1 MSVVPEMDAMAMLDL
16 DDRREA
22 LLETIRGYGR
32 VAVAYSGGVDSV
44 VVAKAAQVAL
54 GDAAIA
60 VTAVSQSLAGGELEE
75 AQDLAREIGIRHQII
90 HTAEFDDPNYLRNN
104 PDRCYFCKSELYGRL
119 TRMMDELQVDVLAS
133 GINADDQGD
142 YRPGLKAAE
151 ERGVRHPLQE
161 CGIGKAGVREL
172 ARAWGLSVWNKP
184 ATPCLSSRVAYGEP
198 VTPERVA
205 MIDRAEKWLK
215 AQGLR
220 QLRVRYHKNDLAR
233 VEVPLD
239 ALPLLAAEPIRSGL
253 VRAFREAGFK
263 YVTLDLEGF
272 RSGSLNAMIAS
283 ESIKLITKA

>member
-1 MSVVPEMDAMAMLDL
+1 MSVVPHVDATLDL
-16 DDRREA
+16 DGRREA

-75 AQDLAREIGIRHQII
+75 AQALAREIGIRHRVVN
-90 HTAEFDDPNYLRNN
+90 TEEFDDPNYLRNN

-119 TRMMDELQVDVLAS
+119 TRMMDELEVDVLAS
-133 GINADDQGD
+133 GINIDDQGD

-172 ARAWGLSVWNKP
+172 AREWGLSVWDKP
-184 ATPCLSSRVAYGEP
+184 ATPCLSSRIAYGEP
-198 VTPERVA
+198 VTPERVQ
-205 MIDRAEKWLK
+205 MIDKAEKWLR

-220 QLRVRYHKNDLAR
+220 QLRVRYHKNDMAR

-239 ALPLLAAEPIRSGL
+239 ELPRLTSEPIRSGL
-253 VRAFREAGFK
+253 VQAFREAGFK

-283 ESIKLITKA
+283 DNIKLISRS

>member
-1 MSVVPEMDAMAMLDL
+1 MSVVPDVDASLGLDEA
-16 DDRREA
+16 REA
-22 LLETIRGYGR
+22 LLETIRNYGR

-75 AQDLAREIGIRHQII
+75 AQELAREIGIRHQII
-90 HTAEFDDPNYLRNN
+90 HTEEFDDPNYLRNN

-119 TRMMDELQVDVLAS
+119 ARMMDELEVDVLAS
-133 GINADDQGD
+133 GINLDDQGD

-151 ERGVRHPLQE
+151 EKGVRHPLQE
-161 CGIGKAGVREL
+161 CGINKAMVREL
-172 ARAWGLSVWNKP
+172 ARYWDLSVWDKP
-184 ATPCLSSRVAYGEP
+184 ATPCLSSRIAYGEP

-205 MIDRAEKWLK
+205 MVDKAEKWLRS
-215 AQGLR
+215 QGLR
-220 QLRVRYHKNDLAR
+220 LLRVRYHKNDMAR
-233 VEVPLD
+233 VEVPID
-239 ALPLLAAEPIRSGL
+239 ELPKLATEPIRSEL
-253 VRAFREAGFK
+253 IRVFREAGFK

-283 ESIKLITKA
+283 DRLKLITK

>member
-1 MSVVPEMDAMAMLDL
+1 MSVVPDVDAALEL
-16 DDRREA
+16 NEAREA
-22 LLETIRGYGR
+22 LLETLRSYGR

-75 AQDLAREIGIRHQII
+75 ARELAREIGIRHRII
-90 HTAEFDDPNYLRNN
+90 HTEEFDDPNYLRNN

-119 TRMMDELQVDVLAS
+119 VRMMDELEVDVLAS
-133 GINADDQGD
+133 GINLDDQGD

-151 ERGVRHPLQE
+151 EKGVRHPLQE
-161 CGIGKAGVREL
+161 CGIGKARVREL
-172 ARAWGLSVWNKP
+172 ARYWDLAVWDKP
-184 ATPCLSSRVAYGEP
+184 ATPCLSSRIAYGEP

-205 MIDRAEKWLK
+205 MIDKAEKWLRS
-215 AQGLR
+215 QGLR
-220 QLRVRYHKNDLAR
+220 LLRVRYHKNDMAR
-233 VEVPLD
+233 VEVPID
-239 ALPLLAAEPIRSGL
+239 ELPKLAAEPVRSEL
-253 VRAFREAGFK
+253 VRVFREAGFK

-283 ESIKLITKA
+283 DRLKLITKS

>member
-1 MSVVPEMDAMAMLDL
+1 MSVVPDVDAALDL
-16 DDRREA
+16 DEHREA
-22 LLETIRGYGR
+22 LLETLRSYGR

-75 AQDLAREIGIRHQII
+75 ARTLAREIGIRHRVI
-90 HTAEFDDPNYLRNN
+90 HTQEFDDPNYLRNN

-119 TRMMDELQVDVLAS
+119 ARMMDELEIDAVVS
-133 GINADDQGD
+133 GINADDSGD

-172 ARAWGLSVWNKP
+172 ARHWGLSVWDKP
-184 ATPCLSSRVAYGEP
+184 ATPCLSSRIAYGEP
-198 VTPERVA
+198 VTPERVQ
-205 MIDRAEKWLK
+205 MVDKAEKWLR

-220 QLRVRYHKNDLAR
+220 LLRVRYHKNDMAR

-239 ALPLLAAEPIRSGL
+239 ELPKLAAEPVRSEL
-253 VRAFREAGFK
+253 VRVFREAGFK
-263 YVTLDLEGF
+263 YVALDLEGF

-283 ESIKLITKA
+283 EQLKLITKS

>member
-1 MSVVPEMDAMAMLDL
+1 MSVVPDMDAALDL
-16 DDRREA
+16 EGRREA

-75 AQDLAREIGIRHQII
+75 AEALAREIGIRHRVI
-90 HTAEFDDPNYLRNN
+90 HTEEFDDPNYLRNN
-104 PDRCYFCKSELYGRL
+104 ADRCYYCKSELYGRL
-119 TRMMDELQVDVLAS
+119 TRMMDELEVDVLAS

-172 ARAWGLSVWNKP
+172 AREWGLSVWDKP
-184 ATPCLSSRVAYGEP
+184 ATPCLSSRIAYGEP
-198 VTPERVA
+198 VTPERVQ
-205 MIDRAEKWLK
+205 MIDKAEKWLR

-220 QLRVRYHKNDLAR
+220 QLRVRYHKNDMAR

-239 ALPLLAAEPIRSGL
+239 TLPMLATEPIRSGL

-283 ESIKLITKA
+283 ENIKLISRS